1 MLGKISRHPSK
12 KKKEKERRNFEFAT
26 GMAKKLET
34 LLEFER
40 ESQSIVAASWKLG
53 IFKDIPG
60 RFTGVY
66 EAYPI

>member
-1 MLGKISRHPSK
+1 
-12 KKKEKERRNFEFAT
+12 
-26 GMAKKLET
+26 MAKKLET

-66 EAYPI
+66 EAYPIWWHYNNGGNVWE